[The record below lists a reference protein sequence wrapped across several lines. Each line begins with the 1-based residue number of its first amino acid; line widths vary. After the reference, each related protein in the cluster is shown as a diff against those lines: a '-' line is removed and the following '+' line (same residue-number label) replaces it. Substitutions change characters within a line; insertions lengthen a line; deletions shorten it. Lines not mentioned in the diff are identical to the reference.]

1 MSEPT
6 PQAVPAD
13 DTAPATP
20 SAPGPATPSPPDPRP
35 DLLGRSRQETAALL
49 APVVDRPFRAKQ
61 VWDALHLQG
70 VADFAD
76 VTNLPKE
83 LRSEL
88 ASRFRIG
95 MPRVETAV
103 PADDGTVK
111 YLLRLSDGAS
121 IEAVDIPAPPDAGG
135 HHTLCISSQ
144 AGCALACA
152 FCVTGYWGAGRNLTA
167 GEIAGQVLAV
177 RRAGDLP
184 ESLNVVFM
192 GMGEPLLNMD
202 GVRGALGVLTETISW
217 RRITVSTSGIVPAIE
232 EMADWEE
239 RPNLAIS
246 LHAADDDLRSE
257 IMPINR
263 THRLPDLMAALRRY
277 PLEKGRRITIEYI
290 LIRDLNDSPQQ
301 ADALAGLLSGLRCKV
316 NLIPINPDPVLGER
330 MVPPDMDA
338 VDAFHRRLKGHGLIS
353 TVRRPR
359 GDDVAAACGQLRAYD
374 RAPKGFAGRN
384 LGKNFRG
391 SG

>member
-1 MSEPT
+1 MPEPT
-6 PQAVPAD
+6 PQAAPAGG
-13 DTAPATP
+13 TAP
-20 SAPGPATPSPPDPRP
+20 SRPAPDPRP

-49 APVVDRPFRAKQ
+49 APVVDRPFRARQ

-76 VTNLPKE
+76 ITNLPKE

-88 ASRFRIG
+88 AEHFRIG
-95 MPRVETAV
+95 MPRVETGV

-111 YLLRLSDGAS
+111 YLLRLQDGAS
-121 IEAVDIPAPPDAGG
+121 IEAVDIPAPADAGG

-152 FCVTGYWGAGRNLTA
+152 FCVTGYWGAGRNLSA

-177 RRAGDLP
+177 RRAGELP

-202 GVRGALGVLTETISW
+202 GVRGALEVMTETLSW
-217 RRITVSTSGIVPAIE
+217 RRITVSTSGIVPAID
-232 EMADWEE
+232 EMAAWPE

-246 LHAADDDLRSE
+246 LHAAEDGLRSE
-257 IMPINR
+257 LMPINR
-263 THRLPDLMAALRRY
+263 THRLADLMAALRRY
-277 PLEKGRRITIEYI
+277 PLAKGRRITIEYI
-290 LIRDLNDSPQQ
+290 LIRGVNDSPAQ
-301 ADALAGLLSGLRCKV
+301 ADALAGLLSGLQCKV

-330 MVPPDMDA
+330 MVPPDMAA

-374 RAPKGFAGRN
+374 RAPKGFAGRS

-391 SG
+391 SS